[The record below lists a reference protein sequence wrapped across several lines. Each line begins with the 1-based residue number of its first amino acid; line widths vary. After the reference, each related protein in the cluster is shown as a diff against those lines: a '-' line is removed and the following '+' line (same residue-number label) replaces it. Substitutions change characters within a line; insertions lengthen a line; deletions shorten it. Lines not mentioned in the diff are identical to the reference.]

1 MSEQSQQKVAMVV
14 MAHPDDA
21 EFSSAGTVAG
31 WVKEGW
37 EVYYVIVADGA
48 GGGPDDATDVG
59 PDQRLLWAEIR
70 KQEQLAAA
78 KVLGVKEVI
87 FLNYPDGQVVP
98 SIELRRDLVRCYRRY
113 KPLRVICQSPE
124 RQWFPQMFLGRY
136 HPDHLAAGQAALAA
150 IYPASQNPWDFPE
163 LLAEG
168 LPPHKILEVY
178 ISGSPNP
185 NYPVD
190 ISATV
195 DLKIAALR
203 AHTTQTG
210 PDFDGMATRV
220 RAMVAQTGKQYD
232 LAAAEAFHRVENG
245 GLPQPKPEQ
254 EKQS

>member
-1 MSEQSQQKVAMVV
+1 MSEQSQQNVAMVI

-31 WVKEGW
+31 WVQQGW

-70 KQEQLAAA
+70 KQEQMAAA

-87 FLNYPDGQVVP
+87 FLNYPDGEITA
-98 SIELRRDLVRCYRRY
+98 SLNLRRDLVRCFRRY

-124 RQWFPQMFLGRY
+124 RSWVPQMFLGRY
-136 HPDHLAAGQAALAA
+136 HPDHLAAGEAALAA

-168 LPPHKILEVY
+168 LPPHKVLEVY
-178 ISGSPNP
+178 ISGSPNS
-185 NYPVD
+185 NFPVD
-190 ISATV
+190 ISETV
-195 DLKIAALR
+195 DLKIEALR

-210 PDFDGMATRV
+210 ANFDEMEV
-220 RAMVAQTGKQYD
+220 RIRNMVAQSGKPFN
-232 LAAAEAFHRVENG
+232 LGAAEVFHRVENG
-245 GLPQPKPEQ
+245 GLPAPKPD
-254 EKQS
+254 K